1 MKDEKFTFTKRE
13 IHQFL
18 EKRRLAHDAVLAM
31 VSSGAIKLPCANF
44 SRSIDDD
51 AVEKR
56 EPTKIACLNV
66 AIIESLINHTHEY
79 LCTQSMQQRNSTLPA
94 TVLNALRK
102 IRKYLKR
109 ALKPNGLR
117 FYKIGLLKAPTSARL
132 NEDNPSIRS
141 SFCSLSSS

>member
-1 MKDEKFTFTKRE
+1 
-13 IHQFL
+13 
-18 EKRRLAHDAVLAM
+18 M

-94 TVLNALRK
+94 TVFECFEEDPKVFEKGPEAE
-102 IRKYLKR
+102 
-109 ALKPNGLR
+109 R
-117 FYKIGLLKAPTSARL
+117 FAFLQNWLVEGADIS
-132 NEDNPSIRS
+132 SIERG
-141 SFCSLSSS
+141 

>member
-79 LCTQSMQQRNSTLPA
+79 LCIQSMQQRNSTLPA
-94 TVLNALRK
+94 TVFECFEEDPKVFEKGPEAE
-102 IRKYLKR
+102 
-109 ALKPNGLR
+109 R
-117 FYKIGLLKAPTSARL
+117 FAFLQNWLVEGADIS
-132 NEDNPSIRS
+132 SIERG
-141 SFCSLSSS
+141 

>member
-1 MKDEKFTFTKRE
+1 MKDENVKDEKFTFTKRE

-31 VSSGAIKLPCANF
+31 VTSGAIKLPCANF

-66 AIIESLINHTHEY
+66 ALIESLINHTHEY
-79 LCTQSMQQRNSTLPA
+79 LCTQSMSQRYSTLPA
-94 TVLNALRK
+94 TVFECFDEDPEVFEKDPEAE
-102 IRKYLKR
+102 
-109 ALKPNGLR
+109 R
-117 FYKIGLLKAPTSARL
+117 FAFLQNWLVEGADI
-132 NEDNPSIRS
+132 NSIERR
-141 SFCSLSSS
+141 